1 MNGVSEDLDVMSKS
15 SKLFKFRGWKCKGL
29 SFPTLGIVSGFF
41 LKSLY
46 SKLLTVK

>member
-15 SKLFKFRGWKCKGL
+15 SKLFKFRGGL

-46 SKLLTVK
+46 SKLLKVK